1 MSSNLS
7 NSEILNNL
15 LEGRDLDEL
24 TSRSLMQR
32 WLNDE
37 ISDVETGAFLSA
49 LRAKSFTGV
58 ELSLMAQELL
68 TLKALRK
75 APVSTSEIS
84 SLSHLCI
91 KDLEVN
97 SSRSPPSSKL
107 FRISAFDRLEDIY
120 LLKKNYEEKI

>member
-7 NSEILNNL
+7 NSEILNKL

-49 LRAKSFTGV
+49 LRAKSPTC
-58 ELSLMAQELL
+58 LL
-68 TLKALRK
+68 Y
-75 APVSTSEIS
+75 TSPS
-84 SLSHLCI
+84 PRD
-91 KDLEVN
+91 KTP
-97 SSRSPPSSKL
+97 SRMPA
-107 FRISAFDRLEDIY
+107 SA
-120 LLKKNYEEKI
+120 

>member
-32 WLNDE
+32 WLNDK

-49 LRAKSFTGV
+49 LRAKSSTG
-58 ELSLMAQELL
+58 
-68 TLKALRK
+68 
-75 APVSTSEIS
+75 
-84 SLSHLCI
+84 
-91 KDLEVN
+91 
-97 SSRSPPSSKL
+97 
-107 FRISAFDRLEDIY
+107 IY
-120 LLKKNYEEKI
+120 QIQIWSCYWQFANI

>member
-7 NSEILNNL
+7 NAEILNNL

-49 LRAKSFTGV
+49 LRAKSSTGI
-58 ELSLMAQELL
+58 ELSSMAEELL
-68 TLKALRK
+68 NVCEL
-75 APVSTSEIS
+75 PVARPNLYLVDCLLYTSPS
-84 SLSHLCI
+84 PR
-91 KDLEVN
+91 DRTR
-97 SSRSPPSSKL
+97 SRMPSS
-107 FRISAFDRLEDIY
+107 A
-120 LLKKNYEEKI
+120 